1 MSTLFIVATDSG
13 RTLFATLRQI
23 TASGTLGN
31 YWNVTTG
38 SWVASAPS
46 ITDRK
51 ITITE
56 GTTNDIGAYTG
67 IYAIGAALMGA
78 TVWAFEPYPVTFE
91 RLHHNAELNGIGT
104 TGREGLTSVMNA
116 VSAEAGDALLCHDRP
131 RGFPSAASLERSGR
145 YGVQVTT
152 VALDQLT
159 LPGRVSV
166 MKIDVERHEP
176 AVLRGAAALLE
187 RDRPVLIVESLGPAE
202 ERAILAA
209 APDYRIMNRLDRRNL
224 LLERS

>member
-1 MSTLFIVATDSG
+1 MIEVPVGPLKVKMDPAGGGCGVCQHMLKKSFFEPDSLAVWAAALRPGRVA
-13 RTLFATLRQI
+13 L
-23 TASGTLGN
+23 
-31 YWNVTTG
+31 
-38 SWVASAPS
+38 
-46 ITDRK
+46 
-51 ITITE
+51 
-56 GTTNDIGAYTG
+56 DIGAYTG
-67 IYAIGAALMGA
+67 VYAIGAALLGA

-91 RLHHNAELNGIGT
+91 RLHRNAELNGIGT
-104 TGREGLTSVMNA
+104 TGREGLTSLMNA
-116 VSAEAGDALLCHDRP
+116 VSDQHADYALLCHDRP

-152 VALDQLT
+152 VALDRLT

-202 ERAILAA
+202 EQAILAA
-209 APDYRIMNRLDRRNL
+209 APGYRIMNRLDGRNL

>member
-1 MSTLFIVATDSG
+1 MIEVPVGPLMVKMDPAGGGCGVCQHMLKEGCFEPESLAVWAAALRPGRVA
-13 RTLFATLRQI
+13 L
-23 TASGTLGN
+23 
-31 YWNVTTG
+31 
-38 SWVASAPS
+38 
-46 ITDRK
+46 
-51 ITITE
+51 
-56 GTTNDIGAYTG
+56 DIGAYTG

-78 TVWAFEPYPVTFE
+78 TVWAFEPYPVTFD
-91 RLHHNAELNGIGT
+91 RLHHNAGLNGIGT